1 MWYMPRD
8 AAKYGV
14 MVTHLS
20 EAIVCQAVCGNVDG
34 SNRITTNF
42 TITFRHRPLGCLQ
55 GPQVSLLTTAAVT
68 HVPVHFDM
76 QLTWRNQGE

>member
-1 MWYMPRD
+1 
-8 AAKYGV
+8 

-55 GPQVSLLTTAAVT
+55 GPQVSCLQRQQSHMFLCTLTCS
-68 HVPVHFDM
+68 
-76 QLTWRNQGE
+76 